1 MRTAFSLTVVL
12 LTFAGGAAAQTAT
25 TAATPEEVV
34 QRFVDAANALD
45 AGAMAA
51 LVAEDAVFARLP
63 GGEVMLDGRDAIRRH
78 YERSLRSRP
87 AEFHITVESRI
98 VEGQFVIDQEHFAGL
113 PGRSQ
118 ATWMYLV
125 QDGLIR
131 RAWVLDAQ
139 PPPAP

>member
-1 MRTAFSLTVVL
+1 MRTSCSLIAVLVAFTS
-12 LTFAGGAAAQTAT
+12 GAAAQTA
-25 TAATPEEVV
+25 AARATPEEVV
-34 QRFVDAANALD
+34 QRFVDAANARD
-45 AGAMAA
+45 AAAMAA

-78 YERSLRSRP
+78 YERSLPSRL
-87 AEFHITVESRI
+87 AEFRITVDPRI

-131 RAWVLDAQ
+131 RAWALDPQ